1 MAHPY
6 SKHNEAAAGKAK
18 AASMTKGYKKGGAV
32 HSDEAQDR
40 KLIKSMM
47 DKEEKSEPKV
57 EGKASGGRLD
67 KFARGG
73 GTKGKGKHKGGNHV
87 NVVIAAPHGS
97 PPGMGAA
104 PADPAGGLP
113 PPPGGGLPPGPPMG
127 MPPGGP
133 PGMPP
138 GQPPMKRGGRAY
150 AAGGKVK
157 MTAGAQTGEGRLEKK
172 KAYGLKPIKG

>member
-73 GTKGKGKHKGGNHV
+73 GTKGKGKHKGKDSNEMSTDT
-87 NVVIAAPHGS
+87 S
-97 PPGMGAA
+97 PMEVEK
-104 PADPAGGLP
+104 
-113 PPPGGGLPPGPPMG
+113 
-127 MPPGGP
+127 
-133 PGMPP
+133 
-138 GQPPMKRGGRAY
+138 QPPLCQHCGGQHRSF
-150 AAGGKVK
+150 KCWH
-157 MTAGAQTGEGRLEKK
+157 
-172 KAYGLKPIKG
+172 KPKSTTSGSN